1 MPKKNYQHFSYLF
14 LNVIKNGKNFYN
26 INKMNN
32 TLNMF
37 FNFFGLEEYNLY
49 TDNYRSYS
57 SNTEELIN
65 ILHYSE
71 NDINSDDNENSNQ
84 FYFHSSYEKSDINL
98 EKKNSEEINNVIE
111 TESFNKK
118 NLTQEI
124 CCKDNDIDKIK
135 KIESDSS
142 NTQKNEGIE
151 EKTGPTQIS
160 KNIEI
165 NEYISENLVIV
176 SSIINKEE
184 NIIFKNVNDDINNNN
199 IHIIIPQNIFNYYY
213 EYYYN
218 INNNNSENKN
228 NKQFLGKKRE
238 NKEYFDI
245 VKSYSNKIIKK
256 IRTMVLN
263 SILNF
268 INVII
273 IIIFNNKI
281 GKGSCSLQFLKYNK
295 KDFTHSKVDF
305 DKDFLNKKLKD
316 IFSSDV
322 SKKYNGINKHKNA
335 KLVQQ
340 LINLEKNGIYFQALF
355 ELTFLDCIKHIRG
368 TKNSNLL
375 TGLVKMEQMLEI
387 EGKNLDADDIE
398 CYKYKINN
406 YENIIRAKKRR
417 NSYKTKK

>member
-1 MPKKNYQHFSYLF
+1 
-14 LNVIKNGKNFYN
+14 
-26 INKMNN
+26 MNN
-32 TLNMF
+32 TQNMF
-37 FNFFGLEEYNLY
+37 YNFFGLEEYNLY

-71 NDINSDDNENSNQ
+71 NDINFDDNENSNQ
-84 FYFHSSYEKSDINL
+84 FYFNSPYEKSDINL
-98 EKKNSEEINNVIE
+98 EKKNTEDINNVNE
-111 TESFNKK
+111 TEIVNKN

-142 NTQKNEGIE
+142 NTQKNVGIE

-165 NEYISENLVIV
+165 NEDISKNSVIDSFIV
-176 SSIINKEE
+176 NKEE
-184 NIIFKNVNDDINNNN
+184 NIIFKSVYDDIDNNN

-213 EYYYN
+213 KYYYN
-218 INNNNSENKN
+218 INNNNSVNKN
-228 NKQFLGKKRE
+228 NKQYLGKKRK

-245 VKSYSNKIIKK
+245 VKSNSNTIIKK
-256 IRTMVLN
+256 IRTMILN
-263 SILNF
+263 SIFNF

-273 IIIFNNKI
+273 IIIFNNRI
-281 GKGSCSLQFLKYNK
+281 GKGSYSLKFLKNNK
-295 KDFTHSKVDF
+295 KDFTRSKVDF

-316 IFSSDV
+316 IFSLDV
-322 SKKYNGINKHKNA
+322 SKKYNGIYKHQNA

-340 LINLEKNGIYFQALF
+340 LINLVKNGIYFQALF
-355 ELTFLDCIKHIRG
+355 ELTFLDCIEHIRG

-375 TGLVKMEQMLEI
+375 TGLVKIEQMLEI